1 MSSHPRA
8 ESAPPTAINPVL
20 QMPSDTSRARATA
33 CGSKIAPKNHP
44 GARDSTLNVDC
55 KNTIVPVRRG
65 RGRPVTKNRP
75 TTRSSTTKSPPFG
88 TTDTPEDQ
96 TLIIPDSQQVVDIDD
111 FQDYSP
117 ILPNNPSYAADSEE
131 ITSTYSSTP
140 SSPPLELPDLEIV
153 FNSQYRTMNVD
164 DEVAYFNSIY
174 PPSLEIFLVMLQLRH
189 DMLEEEDIDG
199 IYVGGHSG
207 QQKRFGSLLRKAE
220 VWDIIMDIMFKAVIS
235 VKIYVEA
242 RNPTKTY
249 CIFITKNIG

>member
-1 MSSHPRA
+1 
-8 ESAPPTAINPVL
+8 
-20 QMPSDTSRARATA
+20 MPSDTSRARATA
-33 CGSKIAPKNHP
+33 CGLKIAPKNHP
-44 GARDSTLNVDC
+44 GACDSTLNVDC
-55 KNTIVPVRRG
+55 KNTIDVPIRRG

-88 TTDTPEDQ
+88 TIDTPEDQ
-96 TLIIPDSQQVVDIDD
+96 TLIIPDSQQVVDIGD

-117 ILPNNPSYAADSEE
+117 ILPNNPSYAAGSEE
-131 ITSTYSSTP
+131 ITSTYMYSSTP
-140 SSPPLELPDLEIV
+140 SPPPLELPDLEIV
-153 FNSQYRTMNVD
+153 FNSQHRTVNVD

-199 IYVGGHSG
+199 IYVGGDSG
-207 QQKRFGSLLRKAE
+207 QQKRFGSLLGKAE
-220 VWDIIMDIMFKAVIS
+220 VWDITMDIMFKTAIS

-249 CIFITKNIG
+249 CIFITRNIG